1 MKKNFYLDLLLFASG
16 LICIITGII
25 LDFHLF
31 SGGKSVKIL
40 LTDIHIY
47 SGYTMSVALLFHLVW
62 HWKWVRAVSKQL
74 TTPSK

>member
-1 MKKNFYLDLLLFASG
+1 MKKNFYLDLLMFISG

-25 LDFHLF
+25 IDFHLF

-40 LTDIHIY
+40 LTDVHIY
-47 SGYTMSVALLFHLVW
+47 SGYIMSIALIFHLIW

-74 TTPSK
+74 NRSSD

>member
-1 MKKNFYLDLLLFASG
+1 MKKNFYLDLLLFVSG

-25 LDFHLF
+25 IDFHLF

-74 TTPSK
+74 TNPSK